1 MCIRDRGAGGRRV
14 KAGGSRRGLTVCR
27 GKERAFELRG
37 WTERAFELRGWREG
51 EQRQQVK
58 TGENKT
64 A

>member
-1 MCIRDRGAGGRRV
+1 MALEGGGAGGGRV
-14 KAGGSRRGLTVCR
+14 KAGSSRRGLTVCS
-27 GKERAFELRG
+27 GEKSALELRG
-37 WTERAFELRGWREG
+37 WRERAFELRGWREG